1 MVGRR
6 TGTLAK
12 DMLRVEVR
20 GVMYAIEVSRIAEII
35 NPLPIVDLPREVR
48 AVLGVAEYREQ
59 VLVVVDL
66 RRLFRVPAAPTTKR
80 TKWVVVKDSAGLVG
94 FVVDAVRDVFS
105 SEQQPT
111 RLVPELDTSQQVR
124 GITSAYKHASHLVFR
139 LDVDRLSG
147 AALEDVDSLL
157 PVAESP

>member
-1 MVGRR
+1 MAVRR

-35 NPLPIVDLPREVR
+35 NPLPVVDLPREVP

-59 VLVVVDL
+59 VLVVIDL
-66 RRLFRVPAAPTTKR
+66 RRLFGVSTVPTTKR
-80 TKWVVVKDSAGLVG
+80 TKWVVVKDSPRLVG

-111 RLVPELDTSQQVR
+111 RFVPELDTSQQAR
-124 GITSAYKHASHLVFR
+124 GITSAYKHANHLVFR

-147 AALEDVDSLL
+147 AALEDADFLL